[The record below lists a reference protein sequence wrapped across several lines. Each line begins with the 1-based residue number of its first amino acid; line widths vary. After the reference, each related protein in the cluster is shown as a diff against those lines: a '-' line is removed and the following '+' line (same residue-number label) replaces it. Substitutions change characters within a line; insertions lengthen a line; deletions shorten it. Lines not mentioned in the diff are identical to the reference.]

1 MKQINHETDD
11 TCLECGGKVTTE
23 NGHVGDYGIT
33 CHFDCLTDEL
43 TKTLQ
48 AHYFADMGDM

>member
-23 NGHVGDYGIT
+23 NGHVEDYGIT

-48 AHYFADMGDM
+48 GHYYADLGDM